1 MEEIRNENEELE
13 QSQEEEVVEEFLEP
27 TPYRGRYKRDLD
39 KDDEQDSAT
48 VQKDTDALDEDAEA
62 TPDKERPETAEE
74 RVFKKRYDDLKRH
87 YDTTVL
93 KFKDEVSKLKE
104 QLASGV
110 QEFKPPKDKNELSAW
125 RQKYPDVYDI
135 IKTIAI
141 EEADQKAKLVETKLK
156 SLEDAQVEV
165 SLQKAEVELAKLHP
179 DYKEIRSSD
188 EFHKWAEEQDDT
200 IQGWLYSNNSNA
212 RLAARAIDL
221 YKMDKGITAK
231 KETKVNL
238 KDAAKSVTATNKGNN
253 IGTTQKKVW
262 TVQEIQRLKPSEFV
276 KYEKDIDL
284 ARREGRIK

>member
-13 QSQEEEVVEEFLEP
+13 QQEEVVEEFLEP
-27 TPYRGRYKRDLD
+27 TPYRNKYRRDLD

-48 VQKDTDALDEDAEA
+48 VQKDTDALDEDADA

-93 KFKDEVSKLKE
+93 KFKDEVSKLKD

-110 QEFKPPKDKNELSAW
+110 QEFKPPKDKSELNAW

-141 EEADQKAKLVETKLK
+141 EEADSKAKLVETKLR

-165 SLQKAEVELAKLHP
+165 SLQKAEIELAKLHP

-188 EFHKWAEEQDDT
+188 EFHDWAKEQDDT
-200 IQGWLYSNNSNA
+200 IQNWLYSNNSNA
-212 RLAARAIDL
+212 KLAARAIDL

-231 KETKVNL
+231 KETKVDL

-262 TVQEIQRLKPSEFV
+262 TVQEIQRLKPSEFI

>member
-13 QSQEEEVVEEFLEP
+13 QQEEVVEEFLEP
-27 TPYRGRYKRDLD
+27 TPYRNKYKRDLD

-48 VQKDTDALDEDAEA
+48 VQKDTDALDEDADA

-110 QEFKPPKDKNELSAW
+110 QELKPPKDKSELNAW

-141 EEADQKAKLVETKLK
+141 EEADSKAKLVETKLR

-165 SLQKAEVELAKLHP
+165 SLQKAEIELAKLHP

-188 EFHKWAEEQDDT
+188 EFHDWAKEQDDT
-200 IQGWLYSNNSNA
+200 IQNWLYSNNSNA
-212 RLAARAIDL
+212 KLAARAIDL

-231 KETKVNL
+231 KETKVDL

>member
-13 QSQEEEVVEEFLEP
+13 QQEEVVEEFLEP
-27 TPYRGRYKRDLD
+27 TPYRNKYKRDLD

-48 VQKDTDALDEDAEA
+48 VQKDTDALDEDADA

-110 QEFKPPKDKNELSAW
+110 QELKPPKDKSELNAW

-141 EEADQKAKLVETKLK
+141 EEADSKAKLVETKLR

-165 SLQKAEVELAKLHP
+165 SLQKAEIELAKLHP

-188 EFHKWAEEQDDT
+188 EFHDWAKEQDDT
-200 IQGWLYSNNSNA
+200 IQNWLYSNNSNA
-212 RLAARAIDL
+212 KLAARAIDL

-231 KETKVNL
+231 KETKVDL
-238 KDAAKSVTATNKGNN
+238 KDAAKSVTATHKGNN

-262 TVQEIQRLKPSEFV
+262 TVQEIQRLKPSEFI

>member
-13 QSQEEEVVEEFLEP
+13 QQEEVVEEFLEP
-27 TPYRGRYKRDLD
+27 TPYRNKYKRDLD

-48 VQKDTDALDEDAEA
+48 VQKDTDALDEDADA

-110 QEFKPPKDKNELSAW
+110 QELKPPKDKSELNAW

-141 EEADQKAKLVETKLK
+141 EEADSKAKLVETKLR

-165 SLQKAEVELAKLHP
+165 SLQKAEIELAKLHP

-188 EFHKWAEEQDDT
+188 EFHDWAKEQDDT
-200 IQGWLYSNNSNA
+200 IQNWLYSNNSNA
-212 RLAARAIDL
+212 KLAARAIDL

-231 KETKVNL
+231 KETKVDL

-262 TVQEIQRLKPSEFV
+262 TVQEIQRLKPSEFI

>member
-13 QSQEEEVVEEFLEP
+13 QQEEVVEEFLEP
-27 TPYRGRYKRDLD
+27 TPYRNKYKRDLD

-48 VQKDTDALDEDAEA
+48 VQKDTDALDEDADA

-104 QLASGV
+104 QLVSGV

-141 EEADQKAKLVETKLK
+141 EEADQKAKLVETKLR
-156 SLEDAQVEV
+156 SLEDAQIEV

-179 DYKEIRSSD
+179 DYKEIRGSD
-188 EFHKWAEEQDDT
+188 EFHDWAKEQDDT
-200 IQGWLYSNNSNA
+200 IQNWLYSNNSNA
-212 RLAARAIDL
+212 KLAARAIDL
-221 YKMDKGITAK
+221 YKIDKGITAK
-231 KETKVNL
+231 KETKVDL